1 MPKIKPQ
8 FYTADEVAEALCC
21 SKQTLYNK
29 LSENRQAKA
38 CHSLPPYIK
47 QGGKTLFPIP
57 EFHHWIETQ
66 PLIRSGEVHY

>member
-1 MPKIKPQ
+1 MKKIEPL

-38 CHSLPPYIK
+38 CHPLPPYIK
-47 QGGKTLFPIP
+47 QGGKTLFPIH

-66 PLIRSGEVHY
+66 PLILSGEVSS

>member
-38 CHSLPPYIK
+38 SHQLPPYIK
-47 QGGKTLFPIP
+47 QEGKTLFPIS
-57 EFHHWIETQ
+57 EFHQWIESQ
-66 PLIRSGEVHY
+66 PLIHGGEVRY